1 MKELKILLVED
12 DEITNFLSR
21 IVLKKIGITQV
32 DAVLDG
38 QKAIQYLDNGCP
50 DLIYLD
56 INMPIMD
63 GFEFLEARKMTGF
76 SEEPKVAILTSSIM
90 QSDRIKAGKYP
101 CVIDYIEKPLT
112 VVKATHAIAK
122 LC

>member
-1 MKELKILLVED
+1 MKELKVLLVED

-32 DAVLDG
+32 EAVLDG

-50 DLIYLD
+50 DLTYLD

-63 GFEFLEARKMTGF
+63 GFEFLEARKRTGF
-76 SEEPKVAILTSSIM
+76 PKEPKVAILTSSIM
-90 QSDRIKAGKYP
+90 QSDRIKAGEYP
-101 CVIDYIEKPLT
+101 CVIDYIEKLLN
-112 VVKATHAIAK
+112 VVKAAHAIAQ
-122 LC
+122 LS